1 MAQALV
7 HSSAREHIFHTRFDM
22 QVIPGIDAQVI
33 KQFAPNPGRKPLLP
47 ELSEQAQVALMC
59 RMLFR
64 EGWNEHIAGHIT
76 YRLSNGTMLTNPWE
90 LAWDEVTASDILTLD
105 ESGAII
111 AGEWNVTPAVGLHV
125 QLHKLRPDVN
135 VIIHNHARWSG
146 LWANM
151 HRVPPVYDQAGAYV
165 DGPLPLY
172 NEYDGT
178 FEDEDKSLA
187 AAKALG
193 GAKWAL
199 LANHGSLVVGKDLRQ
214 AHLRVVT
221 LEWRSQRAYELEQVG
236 GGVPL
241 TDEQIVE
248 IALPDAHGFPFLWE
262 AMARRELREDP
273 GIVD

>member
-1 MAQALV
+1 
-7 HSSAREHIFHTRFDM
+7 M
-22 QVIPGIDAQVI
+22 QVIPGIDAQVM

-76 YRLSNGTMLTNPWE
+76 YRLDNGTMLTNPWE

-105 ESGAII
+105 ESGTII
-111 AGEWNVTPAVGLHV
+111 EGEWNVTPALGLHV

-165 DGPLPLY
+165 DGLLPLY

-193 GAKWAL
+193 SAKWAL

-214 AHLRVVT
+214 AHLRVAT
-221 LEWRSQRAYELEQVG
+221 LEWRSQRAYELELVG

-241 TDEQIVE
+241 TDEQVAE

-262 AMARRELREDP
+262 AMARRELREDS